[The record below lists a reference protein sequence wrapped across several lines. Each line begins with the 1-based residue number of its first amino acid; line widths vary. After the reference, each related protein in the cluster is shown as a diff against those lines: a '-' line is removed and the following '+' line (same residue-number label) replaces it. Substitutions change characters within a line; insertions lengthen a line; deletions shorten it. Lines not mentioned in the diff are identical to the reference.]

1 MASQDLAPAQ
11 VQGVLHRFY
20 ESFFPLPSQFE
31 LSPGQVNPVLY
42 LDPLRKHLGL
52 PSLSHNPPPRYPSSG
67 ASFGGDFD
75 ALSQHWRRL
84 AVLLSL
90 LVILSIVVVLHLL
103 GLLPAT
109 TLQWSECCAVRSQ
122 SHAASSPAV
131 ALGTADGRLGRTG
144 KSSGAGGNSQEGT
157 GGSGRRKRG

>member
-1 MASQDLAPAQ
+1 MQDLAPAQ
-11 VQGVLHRFY
+11 VQSVLHRFY

-52 PSLSHNPPPRYPSSG
+52 PSLPHNPPPRYSSG
-67 ASFGGDFD
+67 ASFGGGFD
-75 ALSQHWRRL
+75 ALLQRGWQRFAL
-84 AVLLSL
+84 LLSL

-109 TLQWSECCAVRSQ
+109 SLHWSECCAVRSQ
-122 SHAASSPAV
+122 ADAASVPGGASAAM
-131 ALGTADGRLGRTG
+131 ALSTADTRLGHAN
-144 KSSGAGGNSQEGT
+144 KSSGTGGNSQ
-157 GGSGRRKRG
+157 GGSSRRKRG